1 MTRKL
6 KDYLPDRE
14 NMDIGESVFLD
25 PTVRMVGD
33 VTIREKANILTG
45 SIIEADKSDV
55 KIGEESV
62 VMDGA
67 SIKSTERHDLTIGER
82 SLIGSGAR
90 LEGCKIGENSLVGI
104 DAVVMEG
111 AEIGDNAIV
120 GTNAIVKEGTKVPDN
135 TLVLGQPAEEIRDVS
150 EEELDKIKDIRF
162 HVKWKSEE
170 YKTMI
175 ERGEEFDAFDSP
187 KRPDD
192 ILDEEINL
200 DDIEERND
208 IDELKKELE
217 DMLENRV
224 NE

>member
-6 KDYLPDRE
+6 KEYLPNRE

-55 KIGEESV
+55 EIGEESV

-67 SIKSTERHDLTIGER
+67 SIKSTEGHELTIGDR

-120 GTNAIVKEGTKVPDN
+120 GTNAIVKEGSKVPDN
-135 TLVLGQPAEEIRDVS
+135 TLVLGQPAEKIRDVS
-150 EEELDKIKDIRF
+150 EEELDKINDIRS
-162 HVKWKSEE
+162 HVKWKSQE

-175 ERGEEFDAFDSP
+175 ERGEEFETFESP
-187 KRPDD
+187 KRPDE
-192 ILDEEINL
+192 IMEEEINL
-200 DDIEERND
+200 DDVEERDD

-217 DMLENRV
+217 GILKNKV

>member
-1 MTRKL
+1 MTRNL

-14 NMDIGESVFLD
+14 NMNIGESVFLD

-45 SIIEADKSDV
+45 SIIEADKSNV
-55 KIGEESV
+55 EIGEESV

-67 SIKSTERHDLTIGER
+67 SIKSTERHELSIGDR
-82 SLIGSGAR
+82 SLIGSGAK

-104 DAVVMEG
+104 DAVVMED
-111 AEIGDNAIV
+111 AEIGDNSIV

-135 TLVLGQPAEEIRDVS
+135 TLVLGQPAEIIRDVS
-150 EEELDKIKDIRF
+150 EEELDKINDIRS
-162 HVKWKSEE
+162 HVNWKSKE

-175 ERGEEFDAFDSP
+175 ERGEEFDAFESP
-187 KRPDD
+187 KRPDE
-192 ILDEEINL
+192 IMDEEINL
-200 DDIEERND
+200 DDIEERDD

-217 DMLENRV
+217 GLLEDKV

>member
-6 KDYLPDRE
+6 KEYLPNRE

-25 PTVRMVGD
+25 PTVRMIGD

-45 SIIEADKSDV
+45 SIIEADKSGV
-55 KIGEESV
+55 EIGEESV

-67 SIKSTERHDLTIGER
+67 SIKSTERYKLTIGDR

-135 TLVLGQPAEEIRDVS
+135 TLVLGKPAEEIRDVS
-150 EEELDKIKDIRF
+150 EEELDKINDIRS
-162 HVKWKSEE
+162 HVSWKSEE

-175 ERGEEFDAFDSP
+175 ERGEEFETFKSP
-187 KRPDD
+187 KRPDE
-192 ILDEEINL
+192 IMKEEINL
-200 DDIEERND
+200 DDVEERDD

-217 DMLENRV
+217 GLLKDKVKE
-224 NE
+224 